1 MAKNKRERR
10 ISKNEKRA
18 TKNEKRM
25 RLAIINAQAQKEAEE
40 AIFDA
45 ETIAPKVQGEIEK
58 ETPSERTTEE
68 VASATTNTE
77 IEEEENKKSVE
88 EIWEEICTMVGTL
101 NKTRKETLF
110 ETWNY
115 VKNKELKERTSVGLT
130 ETDEQIM
137 GMIEAEVRRLAA
149 ERDEDYF
156 REVEYVTRFDYL
168 MENALF
174 AQARLG
180 HSSRK
185 FKSLDNF
192 KRYCDLRSEI
202 ERIGD
207 EDLAIKI
214 LLDDPKTDEVTKR
227 ILAARR
233 ENMVQYKRRR
243 EGFSTQEGR

>member
-18 TKNEKRM
+18 TKNERKM
-25 RLAIINAQAQKEAEE
+25 RAAIINAQAQKEAEE
-40 AIFDA
+40 EIFDA
-45 ETIAPKVQGEIEK
+45 QIERIVPEVQEEPEREPEIVTIDPQ
-58 ETPSERTTEE
+58 PQEE
-68 VASATTNTE
+68 LKTVNTS
-77 IEEEENKKSVE
+77 KKTVD

-101 NKTRKETLF
+101 NKTRKETLL

-115 VKNKELKERTSVGLT
+115 IKDKELKERTRVGLT

-137 GMIEAEVRRLAA
+137 GMIEAEVGRLAA

-192 KRYCDLRSEI
+192 KRYCDLRSEM

-207 EDLAIKI
+207 EELAIKI

-227 ILAARR
+227 ILAARK
-233 ENMVQYKRRR
+233 ENMVQYKRRK
-243 EGFSTQEGR
+243 EGFSTQEWR